1 LQETR
6 ALHDIPPKLAAISG
20 CSPRYP
26 DPRHNIPFSPRYP
39 IFASTL
45 SPNPHAVVPSNAKTP
60 TFDSRGPDVL
70 PIIGRRLSAMR
81 LEELE
86 SPTF

>member
-1 LQETR
+1 M
-6 ALHDIPPKLAAISG
+6 LAAISAFRRDIRY
-20 CSPRYP
+20 SPQ
-26 DPRHNIPFSPRYP
+26 YP

-45 SPNPHAVVPSNAKTP
+45 SPNPHAVVPPNAKTP
-60 TFDSRGPDVL
+60 TFDGRGPDVL
-70 PIIGRRLSAMR
+70 PIIARRLSAMR